1 MKKIEKYSEVSSLW
15 LEYKSGIKY
24 YIYKKLKSENLASE
38 LSHQIL
44 MKVYNSCCSGNEIK
58 NIRSWMFQIAH
69 NTVVD
74 YLKKENRYT
83 NEIIDILDTEEIN
96 AYKEAAE
103 LVSPLLKLLPEKYSL
118 PLQMSDID
126 GLKQFE
132 VSKKINLSLTATKSR
147 IQRARVLLKEK
158 IIDCCILDINDK
170 GNLVSIAIKS
180 DCKPLQETLKKNNE

>member
-15 LEYKSGIKY
+15 LEYKNGIKY
-24 YIYKKLKSENLASE
+24 YIFKKIKNEDLANE

-74 YLKKENRYT
+74 YLKKENKYT
-83 NEIIDILDTEEIN
+83 NEIIEILDTEEIN

-103 LVSPLLKLLPEKYSL
+103 LVSPILKLLPEKYRT
-118 PLQMSDID
+118 PLQLSDID

-147 IQRARVLLKEK
+147 IQRARILLKEK
-158 IIDCCILDINDK
+158 IMDCCIFDVNEK
-170 GNLVSIAIKS
+170 GSLVSIAIKL